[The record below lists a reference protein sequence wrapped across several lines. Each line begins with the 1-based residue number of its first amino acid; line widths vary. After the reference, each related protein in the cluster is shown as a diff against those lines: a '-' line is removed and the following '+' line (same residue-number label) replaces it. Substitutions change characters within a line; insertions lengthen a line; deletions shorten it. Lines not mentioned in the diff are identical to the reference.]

1 MTPADYA
8 KPSMYAIAQKR
19 KKRIRA
25 LAVFAAVL
33 CLPVIGAD
41 LMSRWSH
48 GAQQQTNSPL
58 FRFHA
63 LAPNLDDTLNKQV
76 RFAYDDDASPEPLK
90 HVYLQVGSFI
100 KIKNTKQ
107 VEQLLVAYNKDLHFE
122 PLNKEH
128 PNLLRVLL
136 GPYGSATAAKPIQT
150 ALKQQ
155 HLSTLLV
162 GR

>member
-19 KKRIRA
+19 KKRICA
-25 LAVFAAVL
+25 LAAFATVL
-33 CLPVIGAD
+33 CLPVIGAG
-41 LMSRWSH
+41 LISRWSH
-48 GAQQQTNSPL
+48 GTQHQTEPSL
-58 FRFHA
+58 FRFHT
-63 LAPNLDDTLNKQV
+63 LAPNLDDTLKKQV
-76 RFAYDDDASPEPLK
+76 RFAYDDGASPKPLK
-90 HVYLQVGSFI
+90 QVYLQVGSFI
-100 KIKNTKQ
+100 KIKDTKQ
-107 VEQLLVAYNKDLHFE
+107 VEDLLHAYSKKLHFE

-136 GPYGSATAAKPIQT
+136 GPYDSVTITKPIQT
-150 ALKQQ
+150 ALKQH

>member
-25 LAVFAAVL
+25 LAVFATVL
-33 CLPVIGAD
+33 CLPVIAAD
-41 LMSRWSH
+41 LVSRWSH
-48 GAQQQTNSPL
+48 GTQHQTEPSL

-63 LAPNLDDTLNKQV
+63 LAPNLDDTLNQQI
-76 RFAYDDDASPEPLK
+76 RFAYDDGASPKPLK
-90 HVYLQVGSFI
+90 QVYLQVGNFI
-100 KIKNTKQ
+100 KIKDTKQ
-107 VEQLLVAYNKDLHFE
+107 VEQLLGAYSKELHFE

-136 GPYGSATAAKPIQT
+136 GPYDSATTARPIQT
-150 ALKQQ
+150 ALKKE